1 MIRRSILSIFQVD
14 RAYIKWIVVEGK
26 SPASV
31 VSVLSSVS
39 ISKRLVSKDLEMQ
52 KKQKKQKKKNEE
64 KF

>member
-14 RAYIKWIVVEGK
+14 RVYIKWIVVEGN

-31 VSVLSSVS
+31 VSVLSSLS

-52 KKQKKQKKKNEE
+52 KKKKANVHHITI
-64 KF
+64 